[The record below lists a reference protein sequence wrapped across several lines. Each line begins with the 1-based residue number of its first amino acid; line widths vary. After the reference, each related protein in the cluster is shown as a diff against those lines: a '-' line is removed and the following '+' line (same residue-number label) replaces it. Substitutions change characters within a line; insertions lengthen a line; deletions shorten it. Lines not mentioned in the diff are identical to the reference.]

1 MAILLGALM
10 IYNMPPGPRLI
21 TSHPDLFWGAITSMY
36 IGNGMLL
43 ILNLPLIGLW
53 VKILKIP
60 YPVLFPL
67 ILLFCLIGAYSLN
80 NNPAEIGLM
89 LFFGVL
95 GYLMKKFKY
104 DGAPLVLA
112 MVLGPLMDQSLRQS
126 LLMSGGSGM
135 IFFTR
140 PICLVIFAIVAVVLL
155 LPVLP
160 LISGM
165 RKTIEEVGKG

>member
-1 MAILLGALM
+1 
-10 IYNMPPGPRLI
+10 
-21 TSHPDLFWGAITSMY
+21 MY
-36 IGNGMLL
+36 IGNAMLL
-43 ILNLPLIGLW
+43 ILNLPLIRLW
-53 VKILKIP
+53 VQILKVP

-67 ILLFCLIGAYSLN
+67 ILLFCLIGSYSLN
-80 NNPAEIGLM
+80 LNPSEIGLM
-89 LFFGVL
+89 LFFGVW

-112 MVLGPLMDQSLRQS
+112 MVLGPLMDNSLRQS

-140 PICLVIFAIVAVVLL
+140 PICLSIFAVVAVIIL

-160 LISGM
+160 LIGRL
-165 RKTIEEVGKG
+165 RKTVGEAEEVK

>member
-1 MAILLGALM
+1 
-10 IYNMPPGPRLI
+10 
-21 TSHPDLFWGAITSMY
+21 MY
-36 IGNGMLL
+36 IGNAMLL
-43 ILNLPLIGLW
+43 VLNLPLIGLW

-60 YPVLFPL
+60 YPILFPL

-80 NNPAEIGLM
+80 TNPVEIGLM
-89 LFFGVL
+89 LIFGVL

-112 MVLGPLMDQSLRQS
+112 MVLGPLMDNSLRQS

-140 PICLVIFAIVAVVLL
+140 PICLVIFGTVAIILL
-155 LPVLP
+155 LPLLP
-160 LISGM
+160 HISRI
-165 RKTIEEVGKG
+165 RKTVGEAENIK

>member
-1 MAILLGALM
+1 MGQNPEGPL
-10 IYNMPPGPRLI
+10 PGL
-21 TSHPDLFWGAITSMY
+21 
-36 IGNGMLL
+36 
-43 ILNLPLIGLW
+43 
-53 VKILKIP
+53 V
-60 YPVLFPL
+60 PL

-89 LFFGVL
+89 LLFGVL

-112 MVLGPLMDQSLRQS
+112 MVLGPLMDNSLRQS
-126 LLMSGGSGM
+126 LLMSGGSGT

-140 PICLVIFAIVAVVLL
+140 PICLVILGVVALILL

-160 LISGM
+160 LISRI
-165 RKTIEEVGKG
+165 RKTVEKTEEN